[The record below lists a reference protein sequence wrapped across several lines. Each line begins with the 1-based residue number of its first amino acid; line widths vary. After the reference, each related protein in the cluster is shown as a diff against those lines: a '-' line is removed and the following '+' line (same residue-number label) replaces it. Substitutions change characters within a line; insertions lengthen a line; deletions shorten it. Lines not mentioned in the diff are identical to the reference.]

1 MAGRLWV
8 YGLGAMKILAIILA
22 LMIPQITMA
31 RMGETIEQCD
41 TRYGNP
47 VATEEDSQSR
57 TYLKKGI
64 RIECFFESA
73 PEGKCAHIKYSPI
86 KSIKLA
92 EILWESNNPSW
103 RALPRDKQS
112 LVYRAESIQTE
123 GYDDMLAWYVEGDSL
138 RIDSLEYHKS
148 NPNLDDAIIRKN
160 ILAEAID
167 AEDLEWRG
175 EEGDELAFT
184 PNSETPYTGWVRD
197 MHENQRINILGQYV
211 DGKQHG
217 LSTEWY
223 ESGKKKSEGSFKD
236 NEKQGLYR
244 WWHENGKKKY
254 EVTYKD
260 GKEHGLL
267 TAWSE
272 NGKKISEA
280 NMKNHNRH
288 GLETEWHDNRKKKTE
303 ERLAKEVEEKDKIY
317 VKTLEKLQKKFI
329 GDKNIDAASAIERE
343 IDWVRHQKRHQKRR
357 YDHIRVPQTNG
368 LWIESSHDGG
378 IYLHKFYGDN
388 MLSWVG
394 GRVYRSE
401 ISYPPFVTYI
411 RQGIR
416 AWWKL
421 ERNSYDPD
429 TMEGIRKDGVKT
441 TFTRIK

>member
-1 MAGRLWV
+1 MAVRLWV
-8 YGLGAMKILAIILA
+8 YGLGAMKMLAIILA

-41 TRYGNP
+41 RRYGNP

-64 RIECFFESA
+64 RIECFFESV

-103 RALPRDKQS
+103 RTLPKDKQS

-123 GYDDMLAWYVEGDSL
+123 GYDDMLAWYVEGESL

-148 NPNLDDAIIRKN
+148 NPNLDDSIIRKN

-167 AEDLEWRG
+167 AEDLEWRS

-184 PNSETPYTGWVRD
+184 PDSDTPYTGWVRD

-223 ESGKKKSEGSFKD
+223 
-236 NEKQGLYR
+236 
-244 WWHENGKKKY
+244 ENGKKKY

-280 NMKNHNRH
+280 NMKNHKRH

-329 GDKNIDAASAIERE
+329 GDKNIDAASAIEWE

-357 YDHIRVPQTNG
+357 YDHIRVQQTNG

-378 IYLHKFYGDN
+378 IYLHKFNGDN
-388 MLSWVG
+388 MCSWVG
-394 GRVYRSE
+394 GRVYISE
-401 ISYPPFVTYI
+401 CSGWAGVIKI

-421 ERNSYDPD
+421 KRNSDDPD

>member
-8 YGLGAMKILAIILA
+8 YGLGAMKIFAIILA

-41 TRYGNP
+41 RRYGNP

-64 RIECFFESA
+64 RIECFFESV

-103 RALPRDKQS
+103 RTLPKDKQS

-123 GYDDMLAWYVEGDSL
+123 GYDDMLAWYVEGESL

-148 NPNLDDAIIRKN
+148 NPNLDDSIIRKN

-167 AEDLEWRG
+167 AEDLEWRS

-184 PNSETPYTGWVRD
+184 PDSDTPYTGWVRD

-280 NMKNHNRH
+280 NMK
-288 GLETEWHDNRKKKTE
+288 
-303 ERLAKEVEEKDKIY
+303 
-317 VKTLEKLQKKFI
+317 
-329 GDKNIDAASAIERE
+329 
-343 IDWVRHQKRHQKRR
+343 RHQKRR
-357 YDHIRVPQTNG
+357 YDHIRVQQTNG

-378 IYLHKFYGDN
+378 IYLHKFNGDN
-388 MLSWVG
+388 MCSWVG
-394 GRVYRSE
+394 GRVYISE
-401 ISYPPFVTYI
+401 CSGWAGVIKI

-421 ERNSYDPD
+421 KRNSDDPD

>member
-1 MAGRLWV
+1 M
-8 YGLGAMKILAIILA
+8 LAIILA

-41 TRYGNP
+41 RRYGNP

-64 RIECFFESA
+64 RIECFFESV

-103 RALPRDKQS
+103 RTLPKDKQS

-123 GYDDMLAWYVEGDSL
+123 GYDDMLAWYVEGESL

-148 NPNLDDAIIRKN
+148 NPNLDDSIIRKN

-167 AEDLEWRG
+167 AEDLEWRS

-184 PNSETPYTGWVRD
+184 PDSDTPYTGWVRD

-223 ESGKKKSEGSFKD
+223 
-236 NEKQGLYR
+236 
-244 WWHENGKKKY
+244 ENGKKKY

-280 NMKNHNRH
+280 NMKNHKRH

-329 GDKNIDAASAIERE
+329 GDKNIDAASAIEWE

-357 YDHIRVPQTNG
+357 YDHIRVQQTNG

-378 IYLHKFYGDN
+378 IYLHKFNGDN
-388 MLSWVG
+388 MCSWVG
-394 GRVYRSE
+394 GRVYISE
-401 ISYPPFVTYI
+401 CSGWAGVIKI

-421 ERNSYDPD
+421 KRNSDDPD

>member
-1 MAGRLWV
+1 MAVRLWV
-8 YGLGAMKILAIILA
+8 YGLGAMKMLAIILA

-41 TRYGNP
+41 RRYGNP

-64 RIECFFESA
+64 RIECFFESV

-103 RALPRDKQS
+103 RTLPKDKQS

-123 GYDDMLAWYVEGDSL
+123 GYDDMLAWYVEGESL

-148 NPNLDDAIIRKN
+148 NPNLDDSIIRKN

-167 AEDLEWRG
+167 AEDLEWRS

-184 PNSETPYTGWVRD
+184 PDSDTPYTGWVRD

-223 ESGKKKSEGSFKD
+223 ESGKKKSE
-236 NEKQGLYR
+236 
-244 WWHENGKKKY
+244 
-254 EVTYKD
+254 VTYKD

-280 NMKNHNRH
+280 NMKNHKRH

-329 GDKNIDAASAIERE
+329 GDKNIDAASAIEWE

-357 YDHIRVPQTNG
+357 YDHIRVQQTNG

-378 IYLHKFYGDN
+378 IYLHKFNGDN
-388 MLSWVG
+388 MCSWVG
-394 GRVYRSE
+394 GRVYISE
-401 ISYPPFVTYI
+401 CSGWAGVIKI

-421 ERNSYDPD
+421 KRNSDDPD

>member
-1 MAGRLWV
+1 MAVRLWV
-8 YGLGAMKILAIILA
+8 YGLGAMKMLAIILA

-41 TRYGNP
+41 RRYGNP

-64 RIECFFESA
+64 RIECFFESV

-103 RALPRDKQS
+103 RTLPKDKQS

-123 GYDDMLAWYVEGDSL
+123 GYDDMLAWYVEGESL

-148 NPNLDDAIIRKN
+148 NPNLDDSIIRKN

-167 AEDLEWRG
+167 AEDLEWRS

-184 PNSETPYTGWVRD
+184 PDSDTPYTGWVRD

-223 ESGKKKSEGSFKD
+223 
-236 NEKQGLYR
+236 
-244 WWHENGKKKY
+244 ENGKKKY

-329 GDKNIDAASAIERE
+329 GDKNIDAASAIEWE

-357 YDHIRVPQTNG
+357 YDHIRVQQTNG

-378 IYLHKFYGDN
+378 IYLHKFNGDN
-388 MLSWVG
+388 MCSWVG
-394 GRVYRSE
+394 GRVYISE
-401 ISYPPFVTYI
+401 CSGWAGVIKI

-421 ERNSYDPD
+421 KRNSDDPD